1 MVNNIRLKMK
11 EIEVKILEIDPAAI
25 EKSLLKLGAEK
36 KFSGL
41 VKVRYFDKNGE
52 IKKKKDVLRVRQ
64 FGADK
69 GDQPEKVEVCYKT
82 NKHTENGYKVCDEYH
97 LAGHN
102 FDESIGFFEHLG
114 FEITCSYEKKR
125 TVFKY
130 KNLEIV
136 IDEYPQIS
144 PFMEIEGEDTESI
157 EQLIKDL
164 GVDEKERSS
173 KSIGGL
179 LKEKYPHVQLDGLI
193 F

>member
-1 MVNNIRLKMK
+1 MK
-11 EIEVKILEIDPAAI
+11 EVEVKILEIDPAGL
-25 EKSLLKLGAEK
+25 EEGLLKLGAEK
-36 KFSGL
+36 TFSGI

-64 FGADK
+64 FGAEK

-82 NKHTENGYKVCDEYH
+82 NKHVENGYKVCDEYH
-97 LAGHN
+97 LAGSDFN
-102 FDESIGFFEHLG
+102 ESVGFFENLG

-130 KNLEIV
+130 KNLEVV
-136 IDEYPQIS
+136 IDEYPQIP

-164 GVDEKERSS
+164 GVEGKERSTN
-173 KSIGGL
+173 SIGGL
-179 LKEKYPHVQLDGLI
+179 LKEKYPYVQLDGLI

>member
-1 MVNNIRLKMK
+1 MK
-11 EIEVKILEIDPAAI
+11 EVEVKILEIDPAAI

-64 FGADK
+64 FGEEK
-69 GDQPEKVEVCYKT
+69 SDQLEKVEVCYKT

-102 FDESIGFFEHLG
+102 FDESVGFFEHLG

-130 KNLEIV
+130 KNLEVV
-136 IDEYPQIS
+136 IDEYPQIP
-144 PFMEIEGEDTESI
+144 PFMEIEGADETADEGAI
-157 EQLIKDL
+157 EKFISAL
-164 GVDEKERSS
+164 GLEGKERSS
-173 KSIGGL
+173 KSIGVL

>member
-1 MVNNIRLKMK
+1 MK
-11 EIEVKILEIDPAAI
+11 EVEVKILEIDPIAL
-25 EKSLLKLGAEK
+25 EKSLVKLGAK
-36 KFSGL
+36 KTFSGI

-52 IKKKKDVLRVRQ
+52 IKKKKDLLRVRQ
-64 FGADK
+64 FGADIDGK
-69 GDQPEKVEVCYKT
+69 PGKVEVCYKT
-82 NKHTENGYKVCDEYH
+82 NKHKENGYKVCDEYH
-97 LAGHN
+97 LAGSDFN
-102 FDESIGFFEHLG
+102 ESVGFFENLG

-136 IDEYPQIS
+136 IDEYPQVP

-164 GVDEKERSS
+164 GVAENERSS

-179 LKEKYPHVQLDGLI
+179 LKEKYPHVQLDGLT